1 LIWTTCLCGSGQLQ
15 SGRAVTVGVCLTM
28 KIRRPAGLPVATEP
42 CLKRKLSVGAV
53 MDSPVTRLPGS
64 SSGLEAASAALS
76 VVTELTLRKDVQLSD
91 YTRFGI
97 GGPADL
103 FAETSSPAAFAQ
115 ATGLCRR
122 QTLPVYVLGDGSNV
136 IVSDEGFR
144 GLILRFIAKSL
155 TREGDRIVADS
166 GAPLESLVEF
176 AVDAGLRGLET
187 LARIPGS
194 VGAAVFGNAGAYG
207 HSISERVEQVEYF
220 DGENIRTLDNAGCRF
235 EYRGSVFKRHR
246 DWLIF
251 RTRFVLEPAGRDAL
265 RKKADEITAIR
276 DEKFPP
282 TMRCAGSIFKN
293 LHVKDLPFEVAARVP
308 EGVIRDG
315 KVASAYFLE
324 KVGAKGMRKGGIE
337 IASYHANLIYNTGN
351 GTAAQLRE
359 IIDELKNR
367 IRERY
372 GFEVEEEVQYV
383 GEF

>member
-1 LIWTTCLCGSGQLQ
+1 
-15 SGRAVTVGVCLTM
+15 
-28 KIRRPAGLPVATEP
+28 
-42 CLKRKLSVGAV
+42 
-53 MDSPVTRLPGS
+53 MDSPVTCLPGS
-64 SSGLEAASAALS
+64 SPGLEAASAALS
-76 VVTELTLRKDVQLSD
+76 AVTELTLRKDVQLSD